1 MGISKASAKWDGNIK
16 TGKGVMSPAHGG
28 DIPFSLGSRFE
39 GQPGSNPE
47 ELLGAALSGC
57 FSMALSLSLEK
68 AGSPQER
75 TNHYANFHFLRGKD
89 NLNKSDIPPHEW
101 FKKPGDQPSYTDADL
116 AGRLLS
122 WDLLQPGGFDQLIT
136 TRGTQIQDRALALFG
151 TDAPTFDKLFAEP
164 NVAASAQS

>member
-16 TGKGVMSPAHGG
+16 TGKGVMSPAHGS

-68 AGSPQER
+68 AGSPPK
-75 TNHYANFHFLRGKD
+75 ACSILP
-89 NLNKSDIPPHEW
+89 L
-101 FKKPGDQPSYTDADL
+101 
-116 AGRLLS
+116 
-122 WDLLQPGGFDQLIT
+122 
-136 TRGTQIQDRALALFG
+136 
-151 TDAPTFDKLFAEP
+151 
-164 NVAASAQS
+164 